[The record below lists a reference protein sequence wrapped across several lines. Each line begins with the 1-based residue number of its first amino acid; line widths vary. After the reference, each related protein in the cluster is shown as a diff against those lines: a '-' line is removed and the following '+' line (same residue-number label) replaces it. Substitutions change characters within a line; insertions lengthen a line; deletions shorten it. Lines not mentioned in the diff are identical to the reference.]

1 MRIVSFLFL
10 VIAVTSTAQAGQQ
23 TTGRPASQVI
33 EQIDVSPGRLPWRLL
48 RTTNQTDDRETT
60 TETEQIPDL
69 DGRMAPVRETV
80 VEIIR
85 AGRIVRTNSK
95 TFELGS
101 SGQRRLAETRE
112 STEAGSADGA
122 VHATNTTRRSDVN
135 GRLAITERVTEDG
148 ATTPGARRIERT
160 LDRPDPNGQLRPA
173 QRTEHTERLIAP
185 QTVRAT
191 TTELH
196 MDVNNR
202 WQVTEVRNRDVRSIG
217 ATEDTE
223 ETSLQRDVNGTL
235 WERERTVSR
244 LTNQNG
250 QEHLLIERFT
260 DDGRYPISSS
270 SLRRTPSS
278 RIRRTATARADG
290 GREIVEEV
298 EERSPV
304 APDDPLRTVRR
315 TIETVRRT
323 GAGRWETNRQVF
335 ERDPNNRLVLT
346 ILETEETTDR

>member
-10 VIAVTSTAQAGQQ
+10 GIAVTSTAQAGQQ
-23 TTGRPASQVI
+23 TTGRPALQVI
-33 EQIDVSPGRLPWRLL
+33 EQTDVSPGRLPWRLL

-69 DGRMAPVRETV
+69 DGRMAPVRQTV
-80 VEIIR
+80 VEVIR
-85 AGRIVRTNSK
+85 AGRIVRTNST
-95 TFELGS
+95 TFDLGI

-112 STEAGSADGA
+112 SIEASSADGG

-135 GRLAITERVTEDG
+135 GRLAITERVTEDS
-148 ATTPGARRIERT
+148 TITPGARRIERT
-160 LDRPDPNGQLRPA
+160 LDRPDLNGQLRPA
-173 QRTEHTERLIAP
+173 LRTEHTERLIAP
-185 QTVRAT
+185 QTVRAS

-196 MDVNNR
+196 MDVNNQ
-202 WQVTEVRNRDVRSIG
+202 WQVSEVRNRDVRSIG
-217 ATEDTE
+217 AMEETE
-223 ETSLQRDVNGTL
+223 ETILERDVNGTL
-235 WERERTVSR
+235 RERERTVSR

-250 QEHLLIERFT
+250 QENLLIERFT
-260 DDGRYPISSS
+260 DDGRYPVSSS
-270 SLRRTPSS
+270 IRRTPSS

-304 APDDPLRTVRR
+304 APDDPLRIVRR

-346 ILETEETTDR
+346 LVEAEDTTDR

>member
-10 VIAVTSTAQAGQQ
+10 GIAVTSTAQAGQQ
-23 TTGRPASQVI
+23 ATGQPASQAI
-33 EQIDVSPGRLPWRLL
+33 EQTDVSSGRLPWRLL
-48 RTTNQTDDRETT
+48 RTTNQTGDRDTT
-60 TETEQIPDL
+60 TETEQLPDL

-80 VEIIR
+80 VEVIR
-85 AGRIVRTNSK
+85 AGRIVRTSST
-95 TFELGS
+95 TFELGL

-112 STEAGSADGA
+112 STEDSSADGG

-135 GRLAITERVTEDG
+135 GRLAITERVTEDR
-148 ATTPGARRIERT
+148 AITPGARRIERT
-160 LDRPDPNGQLRPA
+160 LDRPDLNGQLRPA

-185 QTVRAT
+185 QTVRAA
-191 TTELH
+191 TTEWH

-202 WQVTEVRNRDVRSIG
+202 WQVSEVRNRDVRSIG
-217 ATEDTE
+217 AMEDTE
-223 ETSLQRDVNGTL
+223 ETRLERDLNGTL
-235 WERERTVSR
+235 WERERLVSR

-250 QEHLLIERFT
+250 QEQLLIERFT
-260 DDGRYPISSS
+260 NDGRYPVGS

-278 RIRRTATARADG
+278 RILRTATARADG
-290 GREIVEEV
+290 GREIVEDV

-304 APDDPLRTVRR
+304 APDDPLRIVRR

-346 ILETEETTDR
+346 IVETEDTTDR

>member
-1 MRIVSFLFL
+1 MRIVSFLF
-10 VIAVTSTAQAGQQ
+10 VGIAVTSTAQAGQQ

-33 EQIDVSPGRLPWRLL
+33 EQTGVSPGRLPWRLL
-48 RTTNQTDDRETT
+48 RTSNQTDDRETT

-80 VEIIR
+80 VEVIK
-85 AGRIVRTNSK
+85 AGRIVRTNSR
-95 TFELGS
+95 TFDFGI

-112 STEAGSADGA
+112 STEDSSADGG
-122 VHATNTTRRSDVN
+122 VRATNTTRQSDVN
-135 GRLAITERVTEDG
+135 GRLAITERVTEDL
-148 ATTPGARRIERT
+148 AITPGARRIERT
-160 LDRPDPNGQLRPA
+160 LDRPDLNGQLRPA
-173 QRTEHTERLIAP
+173 ERTEHTERLIAP

-196 MDVNNR
+196 MDVNHR
-202 WQVTEVRNRDVRSIG
+202 WQVTEVRNRDVRSTG
-217 ATEDTE
+217 VMEDTE
-223 ETSLQRDVNGTL
+223 ETNLQRDLNGTL
-235 WERERTVSR
+235 WARERMVSR

-250 QEHLLIERFT
+250 REDLLIERFT
-260 DDGRYPISSS
+260 DDGRHPVSS
-270 SLRRTPSS
+270 SLRRTLSS

-304 APDDPLRTVRR
+304 APDDPLRIVQRTV
-315 TIETVRRT
+315 ETVRRT

-346 ILETEETTDR
+346 ISETEDTTDR